1 MKLRPGLYA
10 LLRAALLPLPLLL
23 LLPGCYA
30 EDIADLRSQIER
42 LQVCQRCAQNQLTQ
56 GLALALCKAPVRQL
70 IDDVAQV
77 CKRED
82 VCLDQKIATLVGD
95 ADPTHLGKFVGMM
108 DQQPHTVLYFTP
120 RDQLIDGP
128 EGVYMQRL
136 KRTAQPQPPW
146 LPTTKFLVV
155 SNLPTA
161 PFGPMTRLATSDPMV
176 QRAESRGLQIIEKLL
191 EFSFAGGQKVRREQV
206 LHWVYS
212 FTLKKGEYL
221 RKDDQPLPGS
231 DLSLSVWVFRIDCAT
246 PTDFTEPPGCNDCA
260 LPPTPPVNLP
270 PLQPLPAS
278 LPPAPAATAPASAAP
293 VAPAAPAA
301 SAPPQ

>member
-1 MKLRPGLYA
+1 MKFPSVIGVLLFAAFA
-10 LLRAALLPLPLLL
+10 LF
-23 LLPGCYA
+23 PGCYA
-30 EDIADLRSQIER
+30 EEIADLRSQIEH
-42 LQVCQRCAQNQLTQ
+42 LQLCQRCAQNQLTQ

-77 CKRED
+77 CKRDD

-108 DQQPHTVLYFTP
+108 DQQLHTVLYFTP
-120 RDQLIDGP
+120 KDQLIDGP

-136 KRTAQPQPPW
+136 KRTAQPLPPW

-155 SNLPTA
+155 SNLPILPASAT
-161 PFGPMTRLATSDPMV
+161 TRLTTSDPMV

-191 EFSFAGGQKVRREQV
+191 EFPFSGGQKVRRDQI

-212 FTLKKGEYL
+212 FSLKKGEYL
-221 RKDDQPLPGS
+221 RKDDQPVPGS

-246 PTDFTEPPGCNDCA
+246 PTDLLEPPGCNDCA
-260 LPPTPPVNLP
+260 LPPPVSLP
-270 PLQPLPAS
+270 PLQALPVSGPATS
-278 LPPAPAATAPASAAP
+278 SPAPSATPAAAAP
-293 VAPAAPAA
+293 
-301 SAPPQ
+301 PPP

>member
-1 MKLRPGLYA
+1 MKFPSVIGV
-10 LLRAALLPLPLLL
+10 LLFAAFA

-30 EDIADLRSQIER
+30 EEIADLRSQIER
-42 LQVCQRCAQNQLTQ
+42 LQLCQRCAQNQLTQ

-77 CKRED
+77 CKRDD

-108 DQQPHTVLYFTP
+108 DQQLHTVLYFTP
-120 RDQLIDGP
+120 KDQLIDGP

-136 KRTAQPQPPW
+136 KRTVQPLPPW

-155 SNLPTA
+155 SNLPILPASATS
-161 PFGPMTRLATSDPMV
+161 RLTTSDPMV

-191 EFSFAGGQKVRREQV
+191 EFPFSGGQKVRRDQI

-212 FTLKKGEYL
+212 FSLKKGEYL
-221 RKDDQPLPGS
+221 RKDDQPVPGS

-246 PTDFTEPPGCNDCA
+246 PTDLPEPPGCNECA
-260 LPPTPPVNLP
+260 LPAPPPVSLP
-270 PLQPLPAS
+270 PLQALPAS
-278 LPPAPAATAPASAAP
+278 GTAVPPSASPTPPAAAP
-293 VAPAAPAA
+293 PAGAAAP
-301 SAPPQ
+301 PP

>member
-1 MKLRPGLYA
+1 VKFPSVIGVLLFAAFA
-10 LLRAALLPLPLLL
+10 LF
-23 LLPGCYA
+23 PGCYA
-30 EDIADLRSQIER
+30 EEIADLRSQIEH
-42 LQVCQRCAQNQLTQ
+42 LQLCQRCAQNQLTQ

-77 CKRED
+77 CKRDD

-108 DQQPHTVLYFTP
+108 DQQLHTVLYFTP
-120 RDQLIDGP
+120 KDQLIDGP

-136 KRTAQPQPPW
+136 KRTAQPLPPW

-155 SNLPTA
+155 SNLPILPASAT
-161 PFGPMTRLATSDPMV
+161 TRLTTSDPMV

-191 EFSFAGGQKVRREQV
+191 EFPFSGGQKVRRDQI

-212 FTLKKGEYL
+212 FSLKKGEYL
-221 RKDDQPLPGS
+221 RKDDQPVPGS

-246 PTDFTEPPGCNDCA
+246 PTDLLEPPGCNDCA
-260 LPPTPPVNLP
+260 QPPPVSLP
-270 PLQPLPAS
+270 PLQALPAS
-278 LPPAPAATAPASAAP
+278 APATSSPAPSATPAGA
-293 VAPAAPAA
+293 
-301 SAPPQ
+301 APPQP

>member
-1 MKLRPGLYA
+1 MKFPSAIGV
-10 LLRAALLPLPLLL
+10 LLVAAFAVF
-23 LLPGCYA
+23 PGCYA
-30 EDIADLRSQIER
+30 EEIADLRSQLEH
-42 LQVCQRCAQNQLTQ
+42 LQACQRCAQNQLTQ

-77 CKRED
+77 CKRDD

-108 DQQPHTVLYFTP
+108 DQQLHTVLYFTP
-120 RDQLIDGP
+120 KDQLIDGP

-136 KRTAQPQPPW
+136 KRTAQPLPPW

-155 SNLPTA
+155 SNLPIVA
-161 PFGPMTRLATSDPMV
+161 PGAVGAAGPASATGRLTTSDPMV

-191 EFSFAGGQKVRREQV
+191 EFPFSGGQKVRRDQI

-212 FTLKKGEYL
+212 FSLKKGEYL
-221 RKDDQPLPGS
+221 RKDDQPVPGS

-246 PTDFTEPPGCNDCA
+246 PTDLPEPPGCNDCA
-260 LPPTPPVNLP
+260 LQSAPAVNLP
-270 PLQPLPAS
+270 PLQALPVSGAAAAS
-278 LPPAPAATAPASAAP
+278 PAPAATPAGAAAP
-293 VAPAAPAA
+293 PG
-301 SAPPQ
+301 Q